1 MHATRLPLLALL
13 LIAIAP
19 HLDAQEAIP
28 SAHAPTH
35 EWGCEVLLCLAN
47 PAGPTAVA
55 ACVPPIHRLWRELA
69 KGHAFPSCAEA
80 TGPHGRSYAQPVD
93 SYYDPCPDGSTELPS
108 MALAELVAPMSIPMP
123 STRSGAPSSFRA
135 AVPGALYTG
144 IAGSEGSAS
153 GGDSAERAPR
163 VCVANY
169 VEDRIDRS
177 GDSGRTIGRYQTIWI
192 DPATTTSR
200 AIDVY
205 IDDTLWE
212 RVRY

>member
-1 MHATRLPLLALL
+1 MHAARLPLLALSL
-13 LIAIAP
+13 VAVAL
-19 HLDAQEAIP
+19 HVDAQEGIP
-28 SAHAPTH
+28 SARAPTH

-80 TGPHGRSYAQPVD
+80 TGPRGRSYAQPVY
-93 SYYDPCPDGSTELPS
+93 SYYDPCPDGSIELAG
-108 MALAELVAPMSIPMP
+108 MALAELVTPMSTPMP

-135 AVPGALYTG
+135 AALGALYMGITG
-144 IAGSEGSAS
+144 SDGWMS

-163 VCVANY
+163 VCVANH
-169 VEDRIDRS
+169 VDDRVDWS
-177 GDSGRTIGRYQTIWI
+177 GDSGRTIGQYETIWLQ
-192 DPATTTSR
+192 PASMSSR

-205 IDDTLWE
+205 IDDRFWE